1 MSFIFN
7 PHPDLNILVDD
18 VVFFHV
24 EYTMAWGPGITIT
37 SSSITQ
43 AISTITLISTGCPA
57 PVDLLTPDMT
67 LYTGNLQ
74 EFKSKKEPLEQI
86 YWLTYD
92 STARGLTYKSITS
105 CNKLCNQ
112 ELSFDP
118 NTPIPSGCSFTD
130 YY

>member
-1 MSFIFN
+1 
-7 PHPDLNILVDD
+7 
-18 VVFFHV
+18 
-24 EYTMAWGPGITIT
+24 MAWGPGITKT
-37 SSSITQ
+37 SASIPRTISSIT
-43 AISTITLISTGCPA
+43 LVSTGCAA

-67 LYTGNLQ
+67 LYTANLQ

-86 YWLTYD
+86 YWLSHD

-105 CNKLCNQ
+105 CNNLCNQ